1 MRRDP
6 ASLQYD
12 IREAGEHSRVMLPS
26 KIMTFGALLLLAACT
41 KEPPPP
47 KKTIIPS
54 DRVAASP
61 VGTTQTVLAKTFN
74 LKITATFP
82 FEIPAHAAQPHLHG
96 LFQSFAGQ
104 AHGASDDTA
113 NIDFLILNEEQHVDL
128 VSNRPSEAL
137 MSVENSHTQAINFDF
152 PPSMNDPVKY
162 YLVFRNSEG
171 SKSTKVV
178 EANFRLDF

>member
-1 MRRDP
+1 VT
-6 ASLQYD
+6 
-12 IREAGEHSRVMLPS
+12 IRATQFAV
-26 KIMTFGALLLLAACT
+26 IGALLLLASCT
-41 KEPPPP
+41 KEQPPPRS
-47 KKTIIPS
+47 TIIPS
-54 DRVAASP
+54 DRVAPSP
-61 VGTTQTVLAKTFN
+61 VGTNQNVLAKTFN
-74 LKITATFP
+74 LKTTATFP

-113 NIDFLILNEEQHVDL
+113 NIDFLILNEEQHTDL

-152 PPSMNDPVKY
+152 PPSMNNPVRY
-162 YLVFRNSEG
+162 YLVFRNTEG
-171 SKSTKVV
+171 SKSSKVV

>member
-1 MRRDP
+1 VT
-6 ASLQYD
+6 
-12 IREAGEHSRVMLPS
+12 IRTTQLAA
-26 KIMTFGALLLLAACT
+26 IGALVLLAGCT
-41 KEPPPP
+41 KEQPPPTS
-47 KKTIIPS
+47 TIAPS

-61 VGTTQTVLAKTFN
+61 VGTTQNVMAKTFN
-74 LKITATFP
+74 LKTTATFP
-82 FEIPAHAAQPHLHG
+82 FEVPAHAAQPHLHG

-113 NIDFLILNEEQHVDL
+113 NIDFLILNDEQHTNL

-152 PPSMNDPVKY
+152 PPSMNDPVEY
-162 YLVFRNSEG
+162 YLVFRNAEG
-171 SKSTKVV
+171 SRSTKVV